1 MADVG
6 KQLLEL
12 VWSYIRGGVS
22 DREFRSSIR
31 GLDAAESLLG
41 GDLYFAIWE
50 PDPAAHD
57 SFEGVKDDLLKFA
70 RVKSGFACRCLEL
83 SDLAKVHW
91 SAPPES
97 GEDPMAVMDTLETV
111 SNRGRRVPAVDVR
124 RCTECLQWWLVA
136 EVHNVDAYFLRRL
149 DNEAASAIVK
159 EDRWPSEFETA
170 SAMQLAYD
178 AAREVPVRFRSSA

>member
-1 MADVG
+1 MD
-6 KQLLEL
+6 
-12 VWSYIRGGVS
+12 S
-22 DREFRSSIR
+22 
-31 GLDAAESLLG
+31 AESQLG
-41 GDLYFAIWE
+41 PDLYFAIWE
-50 PDPAAHD
+50 SDPTAHD
-57 SFEGVKDDLLKFA
+57 SFEGLKDDLLKFA

-136 EVHNVDAYFLRRL
+136 EDHNVDAYFLRRL